1 LFNHTTDFFNGLLG
15 AFLTSPL
22 QIQWVKDEI
31 LGELPLPEV
40 WVSDEIIT
48 NKLKDNPQTDR
59 SPGE

>member
-1 LFNHTTDFFNGLLG
+1 
-15 AFLTSPL
+15 LTSPL